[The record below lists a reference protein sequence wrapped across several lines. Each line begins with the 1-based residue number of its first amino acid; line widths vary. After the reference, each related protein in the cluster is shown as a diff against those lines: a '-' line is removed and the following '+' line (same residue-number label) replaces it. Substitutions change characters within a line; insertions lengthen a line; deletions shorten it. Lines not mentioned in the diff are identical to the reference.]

1 VLNPNAVYRE
11 PMTMADDLAARMGS
25 DPVGLYDCGVRP
37 FACAGE
43 STTLPA
49 GVMRALLD
57 WIFTIPFVVAFGL
70 ILLVFDVAQ
79 RIARVFGPRPHE
91 YVVGALQWVAHARLR
106 HLWHAAAYRPV
117 PARAT
122 AHALPDHRQPPEHVR
137 HPDLRRAA
145 VHQLPEVR
153 LEAVAGKWIPS
164 ISYNL
169 RRGGNALIDR
179 GDPEQA
185 VGAIQQLAAEVR
197 ARGVSAVIF
206 PEGTRAR
213 HGELG
218 KFRRRG
224 ALALL
229 DAAPDTAV
237 VPVCIDQSWRLL
249 RHNLLPVPFGTR
261 VHVWIGD
268 PIPRRPDEDREALL
282 AAVEDAIRAVLH
294 RHRAGTS

>member
-1 VLNPNAVYRE
+1 
-11 PMTMADDLAARMGS
+11 MMK
-25 DPVGLYDCGVRP
+25 
-37 FACAGE
+37 
-43 STTLPA
+43 
-49 GVMRALLD
+49 ALRN
-57 WIFTIPFVVAFGL
+57 WIFSIPFVVAFGL

-91 YVVGALQWVAHARLR
+91 YVAGALQWSLMRSLGICGTRLR
-106 HLWHAAAYRPV
+106 IDRSPLVRPHAPYLIIANHQSFFDIPIFG
-117 PARAT
+117 
-122 AHALPDHRQPPEHVR
+122 ALLFTNFPKYVSKQS
-137 HPDLRRAA
+137 LA
-145 VHQLPEVR
+145 
-153 LEAVAGKWIPS
+153 KWIPS

-169 RRGGNALIDR
+169 RRGGHALIDR
-179 GDPEQA
+179 ADPEQA

-197 ARGVSAVIF
+197 ARGVSALIF

-229 DAAPDTAV
+229 EAAPDTAV

-249 RHNLLPVPFGTR
+249 QHNLLPVPFGTT

-268 PIPRRPDEDREALL
+268 PIARRPDEDREALL
-282 AAVEDAIRAVLH
+282 ADVEDAIRAVLH
-294 RHRAGTS
+294 RHRAGTP